1 MFEKLFPYE
10 YVKDVFSIDFEKL
23 HDLGFKG
30 IIFDI
35 DNTLVFQNED
45 ATKEVEDLFEK
56 LHFAGFKTVI
66 LSNNSEER
74 VRRFLKNIDSEYVF
88 KAYKP
93 FKRGYRKALSLMNL
107 KKEEAVF
114 IGDQIF
120 TDVFGAN
127 RSGVASV
134 LVSYIKKDGA
144 KPQFRRKLEE
154 TVLKEYRKRGEFQRR
169 LGGLEKKN

>member
-1 MFEKLFPYE
+1 MFKKLFPYE

-23 HDLGFKG
+23 HLLGFKG

-35 DNTLVFQNED
+35 DNTLVFQDED
-45 ATKEVEDLFEK
+45 ATKEVEELFEA
-56 LHFAGFKTVI
+56 LRSLGFKTVI
-66 LSNNSEER
+66 LSNNGEER
-74 VRRFLKNIDSEYVF
+74 VKRFLKNIDSPYIC

-93 FKRGYRKALSLMNL
+93 FKSGYRKAISVMGL
-107 KKEEAVF
+107 KADEVLF
-114 IGDQIF
+114 IGDQLF

-134 LVSYIKKDGA
+134 LVSFIKKDGV

-154 TVLKEYRKRGEFQRR
+154 CVLRKYRKSAELQNR
-169 LGGLEKKN
+169 LGGIEKS